1 MASYDRLDWH
11 YGGDFPKNLPT
22 ENGGTHIGMYLAWI
36 INNDLHGDMHREE
49 SNDSIQKVLRRDW
62 TGRDFFIKECD
73 EKFWEDDMNERG
85 NEFTKFYYETQE
97 GNEISYFIED
107 YAGLFGD
114 SVDSIYEV
122 ENTWENYDILR
133 PLIDKRYKDWSL
145 EK

>member
-1 MASYDRLDWH
+1 MASYDRMDWH

-36 INNDLHGDMHREE
+36 INNDLYGDMHREE
-49 SNDSIQKVLRRDW
+49 SMDSIQKVLRREW
-62 TGRDFFIKECD
+62 TGRDFLVIECD

-97 GNEISYFIED
+97 GQDLSYFIED

-114 SVDSIYEV
+114 TVDSIYEV
-122 ENTWENYDILR
+122 ENTWDNYDKLR
-133 PLIDKRYKDWSL
+133 PLIDKRYRDWSL
-145 EK
+145 EN